1 MCIELKKF
9 SIKKLYGY
17 KDIHLI
23 FNKKSTIIIAENGAG
38 KTTLINALKSTLKG
52 EFDELRKIKCESI
65 DIEFSDQKF
74 TLNIAAL
81 S

>member
-38 KTTLINALKSTLKG
+38 KTTLINALKSHLK
-52 EFDELRKIKCESI
+52 R
-65 DIEFSDQKF
+65 
-74 TLNIAAL
+74 
-81 S
+81 